1 MEGVEGED
9 TYEPG
14 PAHPGN
20 HRRAHHRRA
29 AHGVLRVHGRRRPR
43 RRPRHPEL
51 WPLGTEALALAM
63 EVSVLEAKRLGHRA
77 VLRLSWLL
85 LVASVALSTLLQVAV
100 APPTLVGYL
109 TAGATPVWLLGSFA
123 VLSLLYRAD
132 ISADPA
138 TAAAEASAEQT
149 PTSAAVAPSSAHPPP
164 SGAEVLT
171 KRVQAERAY
180 ADLSA
185 DGAPVSSAQLAAVAG
200 LSSSYARALLAEFQ
214 ARPPA
219 DIQGNGRPSPHRRR
233 SRWVRRHRDWHDTG
247 TRSQPLGRRA
257 GTRLGCHLKDP
268 KVVVSS
274 TGAATTPCQV
284 TSSARRCPERAV
296 NCAEWM
302 LPAYGPHHQRPAP
315 HAIEMTV
322 PTRSAVLTGLRAASC
337 VGAYASPTRSA
348 VAVSPCPRCRS
359 LGR

>member
-1 MEGVEGED
+1 M
-9 TYEPG
+9 
-14 PAHPGN
+14 
-20 HRRAHHRRA
+20 
-29 AHGVLRVHGRRRPR
+29 
-43 RRPRHPEL
+43 
-51 WPLGTEALALAM
+51 
-63 EVSVLEAKRLGHRA
+63 GHIR
-77 VLRLSWLL
+77 
-85 LVASVALSTLLQVAV
+85 
-100 APPTLVGYL
+100 
-109 TAGATPVWLLGSFA
+109 
-123 VLSLLYRAD
+123 D
-132 ISADPA
+132 
-138 TAAAEASAEQT
+138 
-149 PTSAAVAPSSAHPPP
+149 
-164 SGAEVLT
+164 
-171 KRVQAERAY
+171 AER
-180 ADLSA
+180 
-185 DGAPVSSAQLAAVAG
+185 DGGGRGGGHLNGA
-200 LSSSYARALLAEFQ
+200 ARAFGQVRWQRPGLTTHRSRAEFQ
-214 ARPPA
+214 LRPCAAGRVPSPTPSGHPRQRPPVA
-219 DIQGNGRPSPHRRR
+219 PHRRR

-257 GTRLGCHLKDP
+257 GTRLGCHLKGP